1 MTGFRSYA
9 SRSRPHRGPAGL
21 GGDAMIE
28 AHLMKL
34 RRRDDVSPAEEAV
47 IRGMIGDIRTV
58 AADQVVIRAGAEL
71 DESLLLL
78 EGWLARA
85 RDLAKGERQVTEIH
99 LPGDFADLHSFT
111 LKKLEHN
118 VISLTPCTIAAV
130 PHARLKEMTEEHPH
144 LTRLC
149 WFSTNLDAAIHRE
162 WAVSLGRRPAL
173 ARTAHLLCELYT
185 RVEIVGRTNG
195 NSYEF
200 PLTQVELAE
209 CLGLTSVH
217 INRTLQELR
226 SRKLI
231 ELEQRQV
238 TLLDLPKLKE
248 IAEFDPA
255 YLYLERRPR

>member
-1 MTGFRSYA
+1 
-9 SRSRPHRGPAGL
+9 
-21 GGDAMIE
+21 MIE

-34 RRRDDVSPAEEAV
+34 RRRDEVSPAEEAV
-47 IRGMIGDIRTV
+47 LRGLIGDVRKY
-58 AADQVVIRAGAEL
+58 AADQVIIKAGVEL
-71 DESLLLL
+71 HESLLVL

-85 RDLAKGERQVTEIH
+85 RDLAEGQRQMTEIH

-111 LKKLEHN
+111 LKRLEHN
-118 VISLTPCTIAAV
+118 VVSLTPCTIAAV
-130 PHARLKEMTEEHPH
+130 PHQRLQEMTEKHPH
-144 LTRLC
+144 LTRLS

-173 ARTAHLLCELYT
+173 ARTAHLFCELYI
-185 RVEIVGRTNG
+185 RLEIIGRTNG

-200 PLTQVELAE
+200 PLTQAELAE
-209 CLGLTSVH
+209 CLGLTPVH

-248 IAEFDPA
+248 VAEFDPA